1 MWELLTSHTL
11 NISQQHQIFSLI
23 RQGVIICSG
32 EKSGNPL
39 VFLPENPMSGEA
51 WHATVQRVVESDTT
65 EPLSTH
71 TIHLKILVV
80 VWRKILEQFLIVLFT
95 Y

>member
-1 MWELLTSHTL
+1 
-11 NISQQHQIFSLI
+11 
-23 RQGVIICSG
+23 
-32 EKSGNPL
+32 
-39 VFLPENPMSGEA
+39 MSGEA